1 MKYDFDRI
9 VPRRGTESVKW
20 DHCDPAALPMWV
32 ADMDFKTAPEVLAA
46 LQERLDHGVFGYQL
60 VTDDY
65 FEAISSWFSRRHG
78 WNGIGRDNIVPTTGV
93 IAAYSAAIKSMT
105 SPGDAVIVMTPCY
118 NAFFPAIGHNHC
130 VQLDCPLIPPT
141 YCPSPLDMSLPS
153 SGGKS
158 SSSSSESSPSS
169 CGKSSSSPL
178 DTSSSS
184 SSESSP
190 SSGGKSSSSSSDL
203 FRGSHDGWRID
214 FEDLE
219 RKAAKARVLLLC
231 NPHNPVG
238 RVWTREELLKVGEIC
253 LKHNVFVISDE
264 IHCELTYPGHDYTP
278 WATLPEDMVR
288 NSVSCI
294 SPTKAFNIAGIQIA
308 NIFAADPDVFARMSR
323 AISENE
329 CRDVNVFGVAALK
342 AAYNHGEAWLDELR
356 EYLWDNARTV
366 YCFLEDNLPGVVA
379 SPLEGTYLM
388 WLDFRRFF
396 GPALRVRAQNDKEM
410 AQNDKP
416 GAQCNNGV
424 IQCNNGAPHTP
435 VISGGSPSVISSE
448 ARNLAPEGFSERL
461 AEFLEKEAGVKL
473 STGTIY
479 GAVAEGWERLNSACP
494 RKVLLEG
501 LERLAKGLMML
512 KRVL

>member
-1 MKYDFDRI
+1 MKYDFDSI
-9 VPRRGTESVKW
+9 VDRRGTNCVKW
-20 DHCDPAALPMWV
+20 DTPNNVGVPPGEVIPMWV
-32 ADMDFKTAPEVLAA
+32 ADMDFRTAPCIIEA
-46 LQERLDHGVFGYQL
+46 LRARVEHGVFGYTAVPDSYYDAVIQ
-60 VTDDY
+60 
-65 FEAISSWFSRRHG
+65 WFSRRRG
-78 WNGIGRDNIVPTTGV
+78 WSIQRDWIMYTTAVVPALSV
-93 IAAYSAAIKSMT
+93 CIKAFT
-105 SPGDAVIVMTPCY
+105 EPGDKVVFITPAYNCFFSSVRNAGCICSESPVIY
-118 NAFFPAIGHNHC
+118 
-130 VQLDCPLIPPT
+130 
-141 YCPSPLDMSLPS
+141 SR
-153 SGGKS
+153 SGGVVS
-158 SSSSSESSPSS
+158 VSV
-169 CGKSSSSPL
+169 
-178 DTSSSS
+178 DWA
-184 SSESSP
+184 
-190 SSGGKSSSSSSDL
+190 D
-203 FRGSHDGWRID
+203 I
-214 FEDLE
+214 E
-219 RKAAKARVLLLC
+219 RRCADPAARVLLLC

-278 WATLPEDMVR
+278 WATLPEEMVR

-308 NIFAADPDVFARMSR
+308 NIFASDPDIHARMVR

-396 GPALRVRAQNDKEM
+396 NPTLRVRAQNDKEKT
-410 AQNDKP
+410 QNDNP
-416 GAQCNNGV
+416 GAQCNNGAV
-424 IQCNNGAPHTP
+424 HIP
-435 VISGGSPSVISSE
+435 VISSE
-448 ARNLAPEGFSERL
+448 ARNLFSEGFSERL

-479 GAVAEGWERLNSACP
+479 GAVAEGWERLNIACP

-501 LERLAKGLMML
+501 LERLAKGLHAFAA
-512 KRVL
+512 KYERV

>member
-1 MKYDFDRI
+1 M
-9 VPRRGTESVKW
+9 
-20 DHCDPAALPMWV
+20 
-32 ADMDFKTAPEVLAA
+32 
-46 LQERLDHGVFGYQL
+46 
-60 VTDDY
+60 
-65 FEAISSWFSRRHG
+65 
-78 WNGIGRDNIVPTTGV
+78 
-93 IAAYSAAIKSMT
+93 
-105 SPGDAVIVMTPCY
+105 
-118 NAFFPAIGHNHC
+118 
-130 VQLDCPLIPPT
+130 
-141 YCPSPLDMSLPS
+141 
-153 SGGKS
+153 
-158 SSSSSESSPSS
+158 
-169 CGKSSSSPL
+169 
-178 DTSSSS
+178 
-184 SSESSP
+184 
-190 SSGGKSSSSSSDL
+190 
-203 FRGSHDGWRID
+203 
-214 FEDLE
+214 
-219 RKAAKARVLLLC
+219 
-231 NPHNPVG
+231 G

-308 NIFAADPDVFARMSR
+308 NIFASDPDIHARMVR

-396 GPALRVRAQNDKEM
+396 NPTLRVRAQNDKEVVMNDKENAQNDKEM
-410 AQNDKP
+410 AQNDMP
-416 GAQCNNGV
+416 GAQCNNSAV
-424 IQCNNGAPHTP
+424 QCNNGAPHTP
-435 VISGGSPSVISSE
+435 VISSESSSVISSE
-448 ARNLAPEGFSERL
+448 ARNLFSEGFSERL

-479 GAVAEGWERLNSACP
+479 GAVAEGWERLNIACP

-501 LERLAKGLMML
+501 LERLAKGLHAFAA
-512 KRVL
+512 KCERV